1 MLKRPSIW
9 VSRQGIAGA
18 GLGLAI
24 ALPGVAF
31 LGLEGLL
38 LKGALA
44 LGLVGA
50 GYAIGIIAA
59 SRRREAGDVRYILRL
74 REELRASQ
82 DHIMAHETFRSLGPY
97 LEIAAHQMRDP
108 LKALQSGVEALA
120 ADGSLPESARGRA
133 SALRAQMEALGATLR
148 HLASYSLTKP
158 GRAPF
163 NVNNLLREGIL
174 LVRHRAEEKR
184 IVFDERYAVVPPVF
198 GPASRV
204 QQAILNV
211 IVNAVE
217 AMPFEGGT
225 IVVETSHADDRVIA
239 RVHDAGI
246 GVRPEHLPRV
256 FDPFFTT
263 KPEKNGVGLG
273 LWAAKQTLDLIGADI
288 SLKSVP
294 LRGTEVT
301 IRFAQAAPLRQGRT
315 GTEHPPELP
324 LNTAEEQGRRIA

>member
-1 MLKRPSIW
+1 MLKRQSIW
-9 VSRQGIAGA
+9 VSRRGFAGA

-24 ALPGVAF
+24 ALLSLAF
-31 LGLEGLL
+31 LSPEGFLFKGLVG
-38 LKGALA
+38 
-44 LGLVGA
+44 LGLVSA
-50 GYAIGIIAA
+50 GYGIGIIVAYHH
-59 SRRREAGDVRYILRL
+59 REAGDVRYILRL

-82 DHIMAHETFRSLGPY
+82 EHIMAHETFRSLGPY

-108 LKALQSGVEALA
+108 FKTLQAGVEALA
-120 ADGSLPESARGRA
+120 VDASLAEPARGRVA
-133 SALRAQMEALGATLR
+133 ALHGHLEALGATLR

-184 IVFDERYAVVPPVF
+184 IAFDERYAVIPPVF

-204 QQAILNV
+204 QQAIFNV

-225 IVVETSHADDRVIA
+225 IVVETTHPDDRVVA
-239 RVHDAGI
+239 RVRDVGI
-246 GVRPEHLPRV
+246 GVRPEHLARV

-294 LRGTEVT
+294 LQGTEVT
-301 IRFAQAAPLRQGRT
+301 IRFPQAAPLRQGRT

-324 LNTAEEQGRRIA
+324 LNTAEEPGRRIA